1 MQRQIT
7 WGVLASLFTAGI
19 MGAVWLMTR
28 PLTETAEEFLRLTA
42 DQRFE
47 EAYGLLVPSEF
58 PMERY
63 LAGMHHPLVSLDRLQ
78 AVSWGTRRVEGGTGS
93 LEGTLLDREGNRRLI
108 EFWFQKTDGDW
119 KIRQFEAPYGWRATS
134 SHYRN
139 DEHRYSIVLPGDWN
153 ITIQGSETDD
163 VVAQSPDGG
172 VLDGFLESVS
182 VLGEEIPPG
191 MTLAEYCAA
200 YEEVWTEDLDIRSI
214 DVDEIQVN
222 GLPGRRYLIV
232 HRVAGIEGVSV
243 TYLFVKGEHGYM
255 ILATALPGTILTY
268 QPLFE
273 AVVRSFKVG

>member
-1 MQRQIT
+1 MQRQIR

-19 MGAVWLMTR
+19 MGAVWLVTR
-28 PLTETAEEFLRLTA
+28 PLTETAEEFLRLAA
-42 DQRFE
+42 DQKFE
-47 EAYGLLVPSEF
+47 RAHELLVPSQF
-58 PMERY
+58 PEERF
-63 LAGMHHPLVSLDRLQ
+63 LAGMHHPLLSLDRLR
-78 AVSWGTRRVEGGTGS
+78 AVSWGTRRIEGGTGY
-93 LEGTLLDREGNRRLI
+93 LEGTLIDREGNRRLI
-108 EFWFQKTDGDW
+108 EFWFQKMDGDW
-119 KIRQFEAPYGWRATS
+119 KIRQFEAPSGWRATS

-191 MTLAEYCAA
+191 MTLAQYCAA
-200 YEEVWTEDLDIRSI
+200 YEEVWTDDLDVRSM

-222 GLPGRRYLIV
+222 GLAGRRYLIV
-232 HRVAGIEGVSV
+232 HRAEGIEAVSV
-243 TYLFVKGEHGYM
+243 VYLFVKEETGYM

>member
-19 MGAVWLMTR
+19 MGAIWLVTR
-28 PLTETAEEFLRLTA
+28 PLTETAEEFLRLAA

-47 EAYGLLVPSEF
+47 EAHELLVASQF
-58 PMERY
+58 PEERF
-63 LAGMHHPLVSLDRLQ
+63 LEGMRHPLLSLDRLQ
-78 AVSWGTRRVEGGTGS
+78 AVSWGTRRFEGGTGY
-93 LEGTLLDREGNRRLI
+93 LEGTLIDREGNRRAI

-119 KIRQFEAPYGWRATS
+119 KIRQFEAPYGWRAAS

-191 MTLAEYCAA
+191 MTLAQYCAA
-200 YEEVWTEDLDIRSI
+200 YEEGWTEDLDMRSLDI
-214 DVDEIQVN
+214 DEIRVN
-222 GLPGRRYLIV
+222 GLEGRRYLIV
-232 HRVAGIEGVSV
+232 HRAKGVEVVSV
-243 TYLFVKGEHGYM
+243 VYLFVKEEKGYV
-255 ILATALPGTILTY
+255 ILATAPSGTILTY